1 MTLREQTGGC
11 VGRKDRYLVGLDV
24 GTSKVC
30 AIVGELLDDG
40 GLDVV
45 GIGVAESR
53 GIRRG
58 VIVNLEAAVDS
69 IKKAVDE
76 AELMAGVEI
85 DAVHLSM
92 AGPHIKGFNSRGV
105 IAVAGKSREI
115 TRDDVRRA
123 IEAAKAVSLPA
134 GREIL
139 HVLPQ
144 DFVVDEQDGIGAPV
158 GMTGAR
164 LEVNVHIVTSA
175 TTATQNLVSCVNR
188 AGVGVIDTVVE
199 QIGAAEAVLT
209 PDEKELGVALVDI
222 GGGTTDIAI
231 FERGSLWH
239 TAVIGVGGD
248 HFTSDIAV
256 GLRMPIPDAEKLKR
270 KCGCALSAMVDEDE
284 TIDVASV
291 GGRRSRVMARRILS
305 EILQPRAEEIFHLVW
320 DEIRRAGYEKSL
332 NSGIVLTGGGAI
344 LEGMPEIAEQ
354 IFDLADQ
361 TRRADRHRRACRP
374 RRQSGLRDGR
384 GPGALRPAESGS
396 GSGALDRRGRLWT
409 SGGPAQGAVPGVLL
423 GKGRPGLR
431 TRRIRMSQDSN
442 FFTPIFKD
450 INPSELRLK
459 LDEDRRAGAR
469 IKVVGVG
476 GGGSN
481 AVARMVKSGFQ
492 GVDFL
497 VANTDLQALQ
507 ANPAP
512 VKVQI
517 GSKLTK
523 GLGAGADPNVGRQ
536 AALED
541 TDKLIQSLDGA
552 DMVFVTTGLGG
563 GTGTGAAPVIAS
575 LASELGALTIAVVT
589 KPFKFEGRKRHQQA
603 EAGLE
608 ALRECVD
615 TVITIPNERLLA
627 IIDRHTSLNDSFM
640 TADDVLRQAIQGISD
655 LILVPGL
662 INLDFAD
669 VKTIMAGMG
678 IAMMGT
684 GIAEGENRAMS
695 GRAEGDLQ
703 PAARRRVGRR
713 RSRRDHQRHR
723 RPGPVAA
730 RSERGVDDHPGGG
743 PRRRQHH
750 LRRGGRRVA
759 HRPREDHRD
768 RHRLR
773 PRRRQPVAGGQHHAD
788 TRSTC
793 RTTR

>member
-1 MTLREQTGGC
+1 M
-11 VGRKDRYLVGLDV
+11 GRKDRYLVGLDV

-30 AIVGELLDDG
+30 AIVGELVDDG
-40 GLDVV
+40 GLDIV

-144 DFVVDEQDGIGAPV
+144 DFVVDEQDGIGAPI

-209 PDEKELGVALVDI
+209 SDEKELGVALVDI

-354 IFDLADQ
+354 IFDL
-361 TRRADRHRRACRP
+361 P
-374 RRQSGLRDGR
+374 I
-384 GPGALRPAESGS
+384 
-396 GSGALDRRGRLWT
+396 RRGAPT
-409 SGGPAQGAVPGVLL
+409 GIGGLADHVGSPAFATAVGLVLYGQRHHVVEAVRTTGVSAF
-423 GKGRPGLR
+423 GRVAG
-431 TRRIRMSQDSN
+431 
-442 FFTPIFKD
+442 
-450 INPSELRLK
+450 RLK
-459 LDEDRRAGAR
+459 
-469 IKVVGVG
+469 
-476 GGGSN
+476 
-481 AVARMVKSGFQ
+481 
-492 GVDFL
+492 
-497 VANTDLQALQ
+497 
-507 ANPAP
+507 
-512 VKVQI
+512 
-517 GSKLTK
+517 
-523 GLGAGADPNVGRQ
+523 GL
-536 AALED
+536 
-541 TDKLIQSLDGA
+541 
-552 DMVFVTTGLGG
+552 F
-563 GTGTGAAPVIAS
+563 
-575 LASELGALTIAVVT
+575 
-589 KPFKFEGRKRHQQA
+589 
-603 EAGLE
+603 
-608 ALRECVD
+608 RE
-615 TVITIPNERLLA
+615 
-627 IIDRHTSLNDSFM
+627 F
-640 TADDVLRQAIQGISD
+640 
-655 LILVPGL
+655 
-662 INLDFAD
+662 F
-669 VKTIMAGMG
+669 
-678 IAMMGT
+678 
-684 GIAEGENRAMS
+684 
-695 GRAEGDLQ
+695 
-703 PAARRRVGRR
+703 
-713 RSRRDHQRHR
+713 
-723 RPGPVAA
+723 
-730 RSERGVDDHPGGG
+730 
-743 PRRRQHH
+743 
-750 LRRGGRRVA
+750 
-759 HRPREDHRD
+759 
-768 RHRLR
+768 
-773 PRRRQPVAGGQHHAD
+773 
-788 TRSTC
+788 
-793 RTTR
+793 